1 MSNPKNLICYTTEKI
16 GTTKII
22 QKLAAGVA
30 SLGSDKWTARVVNIG
45 DFKSSGHPPD
55 TDAIA
60 TLGILRGTGL
70 ALQSAAAAG
79 IDRYYID
86 HAYFNPGYASK
97 KNIKKGWMRITKNKH
112 TMNTLPKGEVSS
124 ENWKANFKH
133 NNPIHAWKTRSE
145 RGDRILVLPPS
156 NAIQWYFN
164 VPAWEEQV
172 VSHLKRILPM
182 ELHKLIKVRR
192 KPKEPI
198 VDKLGNLLRLDTS
211 VEDDSVTLEEDLLE
225 SNVVVAYNSMVALK
239 ATLMGI
245 PVITNQHNCCYP
257 ISFKVKD
264 IQPDMSN
271 LNFDIEPNRT
281 KLVRWLSQCQ
291 FSNDQIHSGIAWT
304 MLQENNNA
312 INI

>member
-133 NNPIHAWKTRSE
+133 NNPIHAWKTRLE

>member
-172 VSHLKRILPM
+172 VSHLRRILPI

>member
-133 NNPIHAWKTRSE
+133 NNPIHAWKTRLE

-172 VSHLKRILPM
+172 VSHLRRILPI

-271 LNFDIEPNRT
+271 LNFDVEPNRT

>member
-1 MSNPKNLICYTTEKI
+1 MSRPKNLVCYTTEKT
-16 GTTKII
+16 GTTKIV
-22 QKLAAGVA
+22 QKFAAGVA

-172 VSHLKRILPM
+172 VSHLRRILPI

-271 LNFDIEPNRT
+271 LNFDVEPNRT

>member
-30 SLGSDKWTARVVNIG
+30 SLGSDKWTSRVVNIG

-133 NNPIHAWKTRSE
+133 NNPIHAWKTRLE

-172 VSHLKRILPM
+172 VSHLRRILPI

-271 LNFDIEPNRT
+271 LNFDVEPNRT

>member
-1 MSNPKNLICYTTEKI
+1 
-16 GTTKII
+16 
-22 QKLAAGVA
+22 
-30 SLGSDKWTARVVNIG
+30 
-45 DFKSSGHPPD
+45 
-55 TDAIA
+55 
-60 TLGILRGTGL
+60 
-70 ALQSAAAAG
+70 
-79 IDRYYID
+79 
-86 HAYFNPGYASK
+86 
-97 KNIKKGWMRITKNKH
+97 
-112 TMNTLPKGEVSS
+112 MN
-124 ENWKANFKH
+124 NKANFKH
-133 NNPIHAWKTRSE
+133 NNPIHAWKTRLE

-172 VSHLKRILPM
+172 VSHLRRILPI

-271 LNFDIEPNRT
+271 LNFDVEPNRT

>member
-133 NNPIHAWKTRSE
+133 NNPIHAWKTRLE

-172 VSHLKRILPM
+172 VNHLKRILPT

-271 LNFDIEPNRT
+271 LNFDVEPNRT

>member
-1 MSNPKNLICYTTEKI
+1 MSRPKNLVCYTTEKT
-16 GTTKII
+16 GTTKIV
-22 QKLAAGVA
+22 QKFAEGVA
-30 SLGSDKWTARVVNIG
+30 NIGSDNWIAHVVNIS
-45 DFKSSGHPPD
+45 DFKNSGHPPD

-211 VEDDSVTLEEDLLE
+211 VE

>member
-30 SLGSDKWTARVVNIG
+30 SLGSDKWIARVVNIG
-45 DFKSSGHPPD
+45 DFKSSGHPPG

-133 NNPIHAWKTRSE
+133 NNPIHAWKTRLE

-172 VSHLKRILPM
+172 VSHLRRILPI

-211 VEDDSVTLEEDLLE
+211 VEDDSVTLEEDLVE

-271 LNFDIEPNRT
+271 LNFDVEPNRT

>member
-133 NNPIHAWKTRSE
+133 NNPIHAWKTRLE

-172 VSHLKRILPM
+172 VSHLRRILPI

>member
-30 SLGSDKWTARVVNIG
+30 SLGSDKWIARVVNIG
-45 DFKSSGHPPD
+45 DFKSSGHPPG

-133 NNPIHAWKTRSE
+133 NNPIHAWKTRLE

-172 VSHLKRILPM
+172 VSHLRRILPI

-271 LNFDIEPNRT
+271 LNFDVEPNRT

>member
-30 SLGSDKWTARVVNIG
+30 SLGSDKWIARVVNIG
-45 DFKSSGHPPD
+45 DFKSSGHPPG

-133 NNPIHAWKTRSE
+133 NNPIHAWKTRLE

-172 VSHLKRILPM
+172 VNHLKRILPT

-211 VEDDSVTLEEDLLE
+211 VEDDSVTLEEDLVE

-271 LNFDIEPNRT
+271 LNFDVEPNRT

>member
-30 SLGSDKWTARVVNIG
+30 SLGSDKWIARVVNIG
-45 DFKSSGHPPD
+45 DFKSSGHPPG

-133 NNPIHAWKTRSE
+133 NNPIHAWKTRLE

-172 VSHLKRILPM
+172 VNHLKRILPT

-271 LNFDIEPNRT
+271 LNFDVEPNRT

>member
-1 MSNPKNLICYTTEKI
+1 MSRPKNLVCYTTEKT
-16 GTTKII
+16 GTTKIV
-22 QKLAAGVA
+22 QKFAAGVA
-30 SLGSDKWTARVVNIG
+30 SLGSDKWIARVVNIG

-172 VSHLKRILPM
+172 VSHLRRILPI

-271 LNFDIEPNRT
+271 LNFDVEPNRT

>member
-30 SLGSDKWTARVVNIG
+30 SLGSDKWTSRVVNIG

-133 NNPIHAWKTRSE
+133 NNPIHAWKTRLE

-172 VSHLKRILPM
+172 VSHLRRILPI

>member
-1 MSNPKNLICYTTEKI
+1 MSRPKNLVCYTTEKT
-16 GTTKII
+16 GTTKIV
-22 QKLAAGVA
+22 QKFAEGV
-30 SLGSDKWTARVVNIG
+30 SNLGSDKWLAHVVNIG
-45 DFKSSGHPPD
+45 DFKNSGHPPD

-133 NNPIHAWKTRSE
+133 NNPIHAWKTRLE

>member
-1 MSNPKNLICYTTEKI
+1 MSRPKNLVCYTTEKT
-16 GTTKII
+16 GTTKIV
-22 QKLAAGVA
+22 QKFAAGVA

-133 NNPIHAWKTRSE
+133 NNPIHAWKTRLE

-172 VSHLKRILPM
+172 VSHLRRILPI

-271 LNFDIEPNRT
+271 LNFDVEPNRT

>member
-1 MSNPKNLICYTTEKI
+1 MSRPKNLVCYTTEKT
-16 GTTKII
+16 GTTKIV
-22 QKLAAGVA
+22 QKFAEGVA
-30 SLGSDKWTARVVNIG
+30 NLGSDKWIAHVVNIG
-45 DFKSSGHPPD
+45 EFKSSGHPPD

-172 VSHLKRILPM
+172 VSHLRRILPI

-271 LNFDIEPNRT
+271 LNFDVEPNRT

>member
-1 MSNPKNLICYTTEKI
+1 MSRPKNLVCYTTEKT
-16 GTTKII
+16 GTTKIV
-22 QKLAAGVA
+22 QKFAEGVA
-30 SLGSDKWTARVVNIG
+30 NLGSDKWIAHVVNIG
-45 DFKSSGHPPD
+45 DFKNSGHPPD

-133 NNPIHAWKTRSE
+133 NNPIHAWKTRLE

-172 VSHLKRILPM
+172 VSHLRRILPI

-271 LNFDIEPNRT
+271 LNFDVEPNRT

>member
-30 SLGSDKWTARVVNIG
+30 SLGSDKWIARVVNIG
-45 DFKSSGHPPD
+45 DFKSSGHPPG

-133 NNPIHAWKTRSE
+133 NNPIHAWKTRLE

-172 VSHLKRILPM
+172 VNHLKRILPT

-257 ISFKVKD
+257 ISFKVKN

-271 LNFDIEPNRT
+271 PNFDVEPNRT

>member
-1 MSNPKNLICYTTEKI
+1 MSRPKNLVCYTTEKT
-16 GTTKII
+16 GTTKIV
-22 QKLAAGVA
+22 QKFAAGVA

-133 NNPIHAWKTRSE
+133 NNPIHAWKTRLE

-172 VSHLKRILPM
+172 VNHLKRILPT

-211 VEDDSVTLEEDLLE
+211 VEDDSVTLEEDLVE

-271 LNFDIEPNRT
+271 LNFDVEPNRT

>member
-133 NNPIHAWKTRSE
+133 NNPIHAWKTRLE

-172 VSHLKRILPM
+172 VNHLKRILPT

-211 VEDDSVTLEEDLLE
+211 VEDDSVTLEEDLVE

-271 LNFDIEPNRT
+271 LNFDVEPNRT

>member
-1 MSNPKNLICYTTEKI
+1 MSRPKNLVCYTTEKT
-16 GTTKII
+16 GTTKIV
-22 QKLAAGVA
+22 QKFAAGVA

-172 VSHLKRILPM
+172 VSHLRRILPI

-211 VEDDSVTLEEDLLE
+211 VEDDNVTLEEDLLE

-271 LNFDIEPNRT
+271 LNFDVEPNRT

>member
-16 GTTKII
+16 GTTKIV
-22 QKLAAGVA
+22 QKFAAGVA

-172 VSHLKRILPM
+172 VSHLRRILPI

-271 LNFDIEPNRT
+271 LNFDVEPNRT

>member
-1 MSNPKNLICYTTEKI
+1 MSKPKNLVCYTTEKI

-30 SLGSDKWTARVVNIG
+30 SLGSDKWTARVVDIN
-45 DFKSSGHPPD
+45 DFKNSGHPPD

-97 KNIKKGWMRITKNKH
+97 KNKNMGWMRITKNKH
-112 TMNTLPKGEVSS
+112 TMNALPKGEVSS

-133 NNPIHAWKTRSE
+133 NNPMHAWKTRYE

-172 VSHLKRILPM
+172 VSHLRRILPI

-211 VEDDSVTLEEDLLE
+211 VENDSVALEEDLEE

-245 PVITNQHNCCYP
+245 PVITSQHKCCYP
-257 ISFKVKD
+257 ISFKVKN
-264 IQPDMSN
+264 IQTDMSN
-271 LNFDIEPNRT
+271 PNFDVEPNRT

-291 FSNDQIHSGIAWT
+291 FSNDQIHSGTAWT

>member
-30 SLGSDKWTARVVNIG
+30 SLGSDKWTSRVVNIG

-172 VSHLKRILPM
+172 VSHLRRILPI

-271 LNFDIEPNRT
+271 LNFDVEPNRT

>member
-97 KNIKKGWMRITKNKH
+97 KNIKK
-112 TMNTLPKGEVSS
+112 
-124 ENWKANFKH
+124 A
-133 NNPIHAWKTRSE
+133 
-145 RGDRILVLPPS
+145 
-156 NAIQWYFN
+156 QY
-164 VPAWEEQV
+164 
-172 VSHLKRILPM
+172 
-182 ELHKLIKVRR
+182 
-192 KPKEPI
+192 
-198 VDKLGNLLRLDTS
+198 
-211 VEDDSVTLEEDLLE
+211 
-225 SNVVVAYNSMVALK
+225 
-239 ATLMGI
+239 
-245 PVITNQHNCCYP
+245 
-257 ISFKVKD
+257 
-264 IQPDMSN
+264 
-271 LNFDIEPNRT
+271 
-281 KLVRWLSQCQ
+281 
-291 FSNDQIHSGIAWT
+291 
-304 MLQENNNA
+304 
-312 INI
+312 

>member
-30 SLGSDKWTARVVNIG
+30 SLGSDKWTSRVVNIG

-172 VSHLKRILPM
+172 VSHLRRILPI

-257 ISFKVKD
+257 ISFKVKN

-271 LNFDIEPNRT
+271 LNFDVEPNRT

>member
-172 VSHLKRILPM
+172 VSHLRRILPI

-211 VEDDSVTLEEDLLE
+211 VEDDSVTLEEDLVE

-271 LNFDIEPNRT
+271 LNFDVEPNRT

>member
-1 MSNPKNLICYTTEKI
+1 MSRPKNLVCYTTEKT
-16 GTTKII
+16 GTTKIV
-22 QKLAAGVA
+22 QKFAEGVA
-30 SLGSDKWTARVVNIG
+30 NIGSDNWIAHVVNIG
-45 DFKSSGHPPD
+45 DFKNSGHPPD

-133 NNPIHAWKTRSE
+133 NNPIHAWKTRLE

-172 VSHLKRILPM
+172 VSHLRRILPI

-271 LNFDIEPNRT
+271 LNFDVEPNRT

>member
-172 VSHLKRILPM
+172 VSHLRRILPI

-271 LNFDIEPNRT
+271 LNFDVEPNRT